1 MLALIGDLGT
11 GKTALTKYIAQGLG
25 IRDSIVSPTFTIV
38 REYTGGR
45 LPLYHFDVYRL
56 ADSEEM
62 FNIGAEEYF
71 YEKGGI
77 CVIEW
82 ADIVED
88 ILPADARY
96 IYRVWSFRR
105 RENIQ
110 MYILALESTGQ
121 HASVALTDESGN
133 IEEILN
139 PGRLNHLE
147 TMVPMIDELMKKC
160 QLQLSDITAIA
171 ASRGP
176 IVYRHQNR
184 RHYGKNAGAGA

>member
-1 MLALIGDLGT
+1 MMIKRELIIKNENETRAFALNLAEELEAGNVLALIGDLGT

-71 YEKGGI
+71 YEKDGV

-88 ILPADARY
+88 ILPADTKY
-96 IYRVWSFRR
+96 IYI
-105 RENIQ
+105 E
-110 MYILALESTGQ
+110 YG
-121 HASVALTDESGN
+121 ASEGER
-133 IEEILN
+133 IY
-139 PGRLNHLE
+139 
-147 TMVPMIDELMKKC
+147 KC
-160 QLQLSDITAIA
+160 TF
-171 ASRGP
+171 
-176 IVYRHQNR
+176 
-184 RHYGKNAGAGA
+184 

>member
-1 MLALIGDLGT
+1 MMIQRDLIIKHENETRDFALNLAEELEAGNVLALIGDLGT

-71 YEKGGI
+71 YEKGGV

-88 ILPADARY
+88 ILPADTKY
-96 IYRVWSFRR
+96 IYI
-105 RENIQ
+105 E
-110 MYILALESTGQ
+110 YG
-121 HASVALTDESGN
+121 ASEGER
-133 IEEILN
+133 IY
-139 PGRLNHLE
+139 
-147 TMVPMIDELMKKC
+147 KC
-160 QLQLSDITAIA
+160 TF
-171 ASRGP
+171 
-176 IVYRHQNR
+176 
-184 RHYGKNAGAGA
+184 

>member
-1 MLALIGDLGT
+1 MMIKREILIRNENETRDFALELAQELEAGDVLALIGDLGT

-96 IYRVWSFRR
+96 IYI
-105 RENIQ
+105 E
-110 MYILALESTGQ
+110 YG
-121 HASVALTDESGN
+121 ASEGER
-133 IEEILN
+133 I
-139 PGRLNHLE
+139 
-147 TMVPMIDELMKKC
+147 
-160 QLQLSDITAIA
+160 
-171 ASRGP
+171 
-176 IVYRHQNR
+176 YRCTF
-184 RHYGKNAGAGA
+184 